1 MMKLIRY
8 FLIQRKTK
16 NPLMAARIYQM
27 IYHPELAHRWEKP
40 HREVSL
46 PNNTTFEGQTQ
57 TQLRKTD
64 YRGGNRV
71 LTERE
76 EIEKALRELQLK
88 PKKTPADK
96 VSIGMLEAVLVNM

>member
-8 FLIQRKTK
+8 LLIQRKAK
-16 NPLMAARIYQM
+16 NPLLAARIYQM
-27 IYHPELAHRWEKP
+27 IYHPELAQMWDRP

-46 PNNTTFEGQTQ
+46 PNNRILQGETQ
-57 TQLRKTD
+57 TPIRKTD
-64 YRGGNRV
+64 YRGENRV

-76 EIEKALRELQLK
+76 EIEKALCELKSKQ
-88 PKKTPADK
+88 KKTPADK